1 MFGEFWVRPPSTSPG
16 CHRRSPPPPSLLQ
29 LLVVAAVLAI
39 EQKQKA
45 LAFNV
50 EQSAHFYMAPVSSC
64 RGLLSRQAVETALQ
78 RRLELLATI
87 NRDRARKSS
96 VYLPI
101 QNMYPKPVK
110 AIMIMIIQFTYIKT
124 LKTLGAWY
132 YDLGWYPSIA
142 KKRQINNF

>member
-16 CHRRSPPPPSLLQ
+16 CHRRSPPSLLQ

-124 LKTLGAWY
+124 LLWEYGTMILDGSLRLRKKTNKQL
-132 YDLGWYPSIA
+132 
-142 KKRQINNF
+142 